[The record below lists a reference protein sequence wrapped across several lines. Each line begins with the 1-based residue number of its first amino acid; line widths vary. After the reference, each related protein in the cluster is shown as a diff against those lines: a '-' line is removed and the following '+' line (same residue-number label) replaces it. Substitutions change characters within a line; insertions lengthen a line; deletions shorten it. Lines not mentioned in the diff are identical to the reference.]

1 MDIITLVIY
10 GLIIFVILNL
20 FISLAPIL
28 IPLVLI
34 TMVINYFVRRKRMR
48 DFEKN
53 FGNQNS
59 YTQSNYQK
67 NQDTFYETRG
77 NIQKDVIDVEYTET
91 ETKD

>member
-53 FGNQNS
+53 FSNQNS